1 MAVAD
6 IAVGVAAVGVAEMAE
21 VMEQVKAEAVGT
33 VVVEAAEAAVLATE
47 VVVKVVAAA
56 EVLEAVTG
64 RLLCT

>member
-1 MAVAD
+1 M
-6 IAVGVAAVGVAEMAE
+6 GVAAVGVAEMAE

-47 VVVKVVAAA
+47 VVVKEVAAA
-56 EVLEAVTG
+56 EALEAVTG